1 MKRSFA
7 IAFLLVLFALPSF
20 AANKPQVVTFTGAT
34 QVGSTQLP
42 AGEYKVTWTG
52 TGKDVQ
58 VTIAAKGKPS
68 VTAKAQLVNEKHDY
82 TGVSVTKVNGTQVL
96 DGILLPNVTLSLQ
109 SASSITGN

>member
-7 IAFLLVLFALPSF
+7 IAFLLVLFTLPSF
-20 AANKPQVVTFTGAT
+20 AANKSQVVTFTGT
-34 QVGSTQLP
+34 VQVGATQLP
-42 AGEYKVTWTG
+42 AGDYKVTWTG

-82 TGVSVTKVNGTQVL
+82 TGVSITKVNGTQVL
-96 DGILLPNVTLSLQ
+96 DGIVFPNVTLSIQ
-109 SASSITGN
+109 NGASITGN